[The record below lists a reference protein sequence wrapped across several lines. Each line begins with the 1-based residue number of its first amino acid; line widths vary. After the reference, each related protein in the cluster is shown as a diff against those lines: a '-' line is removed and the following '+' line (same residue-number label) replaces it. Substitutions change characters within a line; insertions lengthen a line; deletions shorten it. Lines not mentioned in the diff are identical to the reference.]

1 MQNLFQDLR
10 YGLRSLL
17 SKPGFSLIAILT
29 LALGIG
35 ANTAIFSVINTVLL
49 KSLPYKDSD
58 RLVAVWLKL
67 RQTDQVELSPNE
79 IADYRERSR
88 VFAQLAAS
96 ERANLNLTGN
106 GEPVRLEAQSATAN
120 LFPMLGATPM
130 LGRNFTAEE
139 DKANA
144 RVAVLSYG
152 LWQKRLGGKPD
163 AVGKT
168 IMLDGRNYEVIGV
181 MPREFHFPP
190 PGTNNTPGEIWIP
203 RSLETETRR
212 DAHNLF
218 TIGQLKPG
226 ATFAQA
232 RAEMDGIVRQR
243 EQEDSRRQGT
253 GFNLVPLQSQVG
265 RKLRP
270 SLLILA
276 GAVGFVLLIAC
287 ANVANLLLAS
297 ASARQKEIAIRLALG
312 ASRWRVIR
320 QLLTESLLLSVLG
333 GGFGLLLAVWGCE
346 AIRVLGANQIPRA
359 DQIGVDSTA
368 LGFTLLLSI
377 LTGAIFGLA
386 PALQASRANLNGTLK
401 EGGRSGSV
409 AGRHRLRSALVVV
422 EVALS
427 LMLLVG
433 AGLLIKN
440 FWQLLNV
447 DPGFNPQNLLSVEV
461 SLTNERYAEAPQR
474 SAFYQQLL
482 ERVSALPGVQSAA
495 IVNHQP
501 FSGRRGINVFK
512 IEGRPEPKGMD
523 DTPLADF
530 RIISPEYFQMMSIPI
545 LQGRAFSASDTQDA
559 PRAVIVN
566 RAFAERFWPGENPLG
581 RRLDNDGDWLT
592 VVGVA
597 GDVRQSG
604 LDEEAATHVYVPYLQ
619 SPSSRTA
626 VLLRTSVDPSSL
638 AAAVQKQ
645 VNAIDPDQPIYN
657 VRTMEEMI
665 AGSMSGRRLNLVLLA
680 VFALTALIL
689 AAVGIYGVISYS
701 VTQRIHEIGIRM
713 ALGARSADVLKLIV
727 KQGMT
732 PVVIGMAAGIAGALA
747 LTRVMST
754 LLVGVSANDPLT
766 FAAIAVLLA
775 GVAFVACFVPA
786 RRATKVDPLVALHY
800 E

>member
-17 SKPGFSLIAILT
+17 SKPGFSLIAIIT

-49 KSLPYKDSD
+49 KSLPYTDAD

-67 RQTDQVELSPNE
+67 KQTDQVELSPNE

-181 MPREFHFPP
+181 MPREFQFPP

-461 SLTNERYAEAPQR
+461 SLTNDRYAEAPQR
-474 SAFYQQLL
+474 SAFYQQVLAG
-482 ERVSALPGVQSAA
+482 VTTLPGVQSAA

-530 RIISPEYFQMMSIPI
+530 RIVSPGYFQMMSIPI
-545 LQGRAFSASDTQDA
+545 LQGRAFSASDTPDA
-559 PRAVIVN
+559 PRIVIVN
-566 RAFAERFWPGENPLG
+566 RGFADRFWPGENPLG
-581 RRLDNDGDWLT
+581 RRLENDGEWLT

-597 GDVRQSG
+597 GDIRQSG
-604 LDEEAATHVYVPYLQ
+604 LDEDAATHVYVPYLQ
-619 SPSSRTA
+619 SPSRRTA

-727 KQGMT
+727 RQGMT

-786 RRATKVDPLVALHY
+786 RRATKVDPMVALHY